1 VRIFESYGR
10 GDASALAARLRRDL
24 KAHDFEVWQDVDRL
38 HGGVL
43 WDERIREAL
52 SNSEAVVAILSPHA
66 TRSGAGSSDQLDS
79 VCLDEIAFARDLPR
93 PIVPVMALACKPPL
107 TIYRLHC
114 VDMQGWEEDEA
125 RYTAA
130 FDELL
135 RSIELARSG
144 DPALRGF
151 VGALNP
157 DRQLTEILDTTAFL
171 ENKRQNFTGRTWL
184 FDEIERWLEHTSERA
199 LLITGDP
206 GAGKSALVAELVHR
220 NPGDQVVAY
229 HCCIADLPDTLS
241 AGKFVPNIAAMLASQ
256 IPAFAQAIDRGGA
269 LERLR
274 DAERDPRGAFQ
285 FGVIAP
291 LAALPAPLGPGGG
304 VRYILI
310 DGLDEALGGEAAGAA
325 VTIPDLLS
333 DELGTFPPWLRIVAT
348 SRRRRSVLERFGGVR
363 EVPLSASDER
373 NLADVR
379 TYLDGRLRE
388 PALLELLGRSPFT
401 HEHVL
406 GLLVELADGSFV
418 YAKHAADALAHGNLG
433 LDQLKRQP
441 PGLASLYEASFART
455 FAASEM
461 FADCAQVLAVLLAAR
476 RSVRRDQLEAILGL
490 TPIELERRLM
500 PLEPYLA
507 RIDAAFAVFHKS
519 LADWLTDPSIGTTR
533 FHVDPAAGEP
543 PLVEWCRRWPEMDD
557 DYPLRY
563 LPIHLANR
571 GAVDELRTLLLD
583 GEFERRRRAARI
595 SRLLEIDDF
604 ALLTAK
610 LLDAERASDVAALAR
625 TTSPYRRDGIAL
637 ALGGA
642 GEPRDPVVRTIV
654 DQLLAVGG
662 GRGGDALAPELLS
675 ARIIAIDTAVH
686 RGYAHALTAAAD
698 DPSAAVRAVLV
709 PYLYRFWRDRGE
721 EGWALLDALGAQLI
735 GHFGIPRQSQVEVTG
750 GLSLAILTRDFDD
763 PQTVARLG
771 EFWRVLVRRVLASR
785 LVRAAGKRLALKAA
799 LAALTVVMR
808 NQPEYQPLNLNELRR
823 TFAAPAE
830 HRSALAA
837 LTALEQPEV
846 GCDGVVE
853 VLTQSTLEF
862 DVFLMAVAERALV
875 VQGAR
880 DPGATI
886 DAIEEIYR
894 EGCPWFRQ
902 SCLYSAFHTLRSAHE
917 PEPSWLDRYGRLT
930 DEFVAVDH
938 AGLTT
943 AVGTYSFP
951 PHLAWAE
958 IVFARQRPTGKARF
972 LNRYFA
978 AALAGGDEQLCRT
991 VIKACHLLSFAYRES
1006 QLALDA
1012 LRDMAPQIPAE
1023 STLEEALVEAL
1034 ANIRLYEDASVD
1046 RFLRG
1051 LGDRE
1056 LMSRVRAA
1064 TPSVRAEEFPTW
1076 MDSFVNH
1083 QLVSSD
1089 EFRGEL
1095 CEAFR
1100 RAAGVSNVRE
1110 LLYDN
1115 VAWVLNMLAGE
1126 RLVKARE

>member
-1 VRIFESYGR
+1 MRIFESYGR
-10 GDASALAARLRRDL
+10 SDASELAARLRRDL
-24 KAHDFEVWQDVDRL
+24 EAHDFEVWQDIDRL
-38 HGGVL
+38 HGGAL
-43 WDERIREAL
+43 WDEKIREAL

-66 TRSGAGSSDQLDS
+66 TRTGAGSSDRLDS
-79 VCLDEIAFARDLPR
+79 VCLDEIAFARFSDPPR
-93 PIVPVMALACKPPL
+93 PIVPVMALACEPPL

-114 VDMQGWEEDEA
+114 IDMQGWEADEP
-125 RYTAA
+125 RYLAA

-135 RSIELARSG
+135 RSIDLARRG
-144 DPALRGF
+144 EPALRGF
-151 VGALNP
+151 VGPLNP
-157 DRQLTEILDTTAFL
+157 DQKLTEVLDTAAFL
-171 ENKRQNFTGRTWL
+171 ENKRQNFTGRAWL
-184 FDEIERWLEHTSERA
+184 FAEIDGWLEHPGERA

-220 NPGDQVVAY
+220 NPGGQVVAY

-241 AGKFVPNIAAMLASQ
+241 AGKFVPNLAAMLASQ
-256 IPAFAQAIDRGGA
+256 VPGFAQAIDRGGA

-274 DAERDPRGAFQ
+274 DAERDPASAFQ

-291 LAALPAPLGPGGG
+291 LASLPAPPHTP
-304 VRYILI
+304 RYILI
-310 DGLDEALGGEAAGAA
+310 DGLDEALSGEAARAA

-333 DELGTFPPWLRIVAT
+333 SQLGTFPAWLRLVAT
-348 SRRRRSVLERFGGVR
+348 TRRRRSVLERFGGVR
-363 EVPLSASDER
+363 EVALSPSDER

-379 TYLDGRLRE
+379 VYLDARLKAPELAALVARSAFTGEQILGRL
-388 PALLELLGRSPFT
+388 A
-401 HEHVL
+401 
-406 GLLVELADGSFV
+406 ELADGSFI
-418 YAKHAADALAHGNLG
+418 YAKHAADALAHGSLDLG
-433 LDQLKRQP
+433 QLERQP
-441 PGLASLYEASFART
+441 PGLASLYEVSFAHT
-455 FAASEM
+455 FEDPELFAA
-461 FADCAQVLAVLLAAR
+461 CAQVLAVLLAAR
-476 RSVRRDQLEAILGL
+476 RSLRRDQLGAILGL
-490 TPIELERRLM
+490 AAVELERRLT

-507 RIDAAFAVFHKS
+507 RIDAALAVFHKS
-519 LADWLTDPSIGTTR
+519 LADWLMDPSIGTTR
-533 FHVDPAAGEP
+533 FHVDPADGEP
-543 PLVEWCRRWPEMDD
+543 QLVQWCRRWRELED

-563 LPIHLANR
+563 LPLHLANR
-571 GAVDELRTLLLD
+571 GAVDELQTLLLD
-583 GEFERRRRAARI
+583 DEFVRRRRAARI
-595 SRLLEIDDF
+595 SRLLEIEDF
-604 ALLTAK
+604 AVLSTK
-610 LLDAERASDVAALAR
+610 LLEADRITDLAALAQ

-637 ALGGA
+637 ALSQA
-642 GEPRDPVVRTIV
+642 GEARQPVVRAIV
-654 DQLLAVGG
+654 DRLLAVGG
-662 GRGGDALAPELLS
+662 GRGGDDLSPELLS
-675 ARIIAIDTAVH
+675 ARVIAIDTAAH
-686 RGYAHALTAAAD
+686 HGYADALTAAAD

-709 PYLYRFWRDRGE
+709 PHLYRFWRDRGD
-721 EGWALLDALGAQLI
+721 EGWALLDSLGAQLI
-735 GHFGIPRQSQVEVTG
+735 GHFGLPRQSQVEVTG

-763 PQTVARLG
+763 ARTVARLG
-771 EFWRVLVRRVLASR
+771 EFWRVIVRRVLASK

-808 NQPEYQPLNLNELRR
+808 NQPEYQPLNLNELRH
-823 TFAAPAE
+823 TFSAPAE
-830 HRSALAA
+830 HRPALAA
-837 LTALEQPEV
+837 LDALERPV
-846 GCDGVVE
+846 LGCDGVVE
-853 VLTQSTLEF
+853 VLLDQTLEF

-886 DAIEEIYR
+886 DAIERIYR
-894 EGCPWFRQ
+894 DGCPWFRQ
-902 SCLYSAFHTLRSAHE
+902 SCLYSAFHTLQIAHE
-917 PEPSWLDRYGRLT
+917 PDSAWLDRYGQLT

-938 AGLTT
+938 AGLRT

-958 IVFARQRPTGKARF
+958 IIFARHRPTGKARF
-972 LNRYFA
+972 LNRYFE
-978 AALAGGDEQLCRT
+978 AALAREDVPLCRT

-1012 LRDMAPQIPAE
+1012 LRDMVPNIPAE
-1023 STLEEALVEAL
+1023 SPLEETLVEAL

-1051 LGDRE
+1051 LGDPE

-1083 QLVSSD
+1083 QLVTSD
-1089 EFRGEL
+1089 EFRDEL

-1126 RLVKARE
+1126 RLVKARQ